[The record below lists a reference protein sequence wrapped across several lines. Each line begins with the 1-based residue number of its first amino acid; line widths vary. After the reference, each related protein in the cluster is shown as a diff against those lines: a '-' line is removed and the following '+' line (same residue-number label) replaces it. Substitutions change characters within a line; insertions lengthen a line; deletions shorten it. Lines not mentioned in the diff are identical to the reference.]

1 MKTIADYPMP
11 EIYRLSEV
19 CELLRIHRGTAYRMI
34 KTGQLRTMCVARHH
48 RVTSLEVERIMAEQ
62 GIYAPPRKK
71 I

>member
-1 MKTIADYPMP
+1 
-11 EIYRLSEV
+11 
-19 CELLRIHRGTAYRMI
+19 MI